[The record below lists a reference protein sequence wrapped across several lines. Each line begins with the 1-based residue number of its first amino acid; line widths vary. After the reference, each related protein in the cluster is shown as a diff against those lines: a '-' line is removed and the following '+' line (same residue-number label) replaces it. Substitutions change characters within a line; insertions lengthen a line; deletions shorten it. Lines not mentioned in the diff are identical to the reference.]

1 MKSTKFLT
9 RQTKNFQYLI
19 TMGLLVI
26 GLSSNNVFGDTV
38 SSVELSSEEPSQVY
52 AENWYRSVRMSTWLW
67 EGADQAVIE
76 ATLDRIKRAIG
87 TRRWAHLA
95 DTILENGAG
104 HWSYEFSATADQLM
118 SDAFASEAQGN
129 QETARSQFLQASI
142 YYTIASY
149 PHLRDK
155 VSRAALAKAFDAY
168 ENAGR
173 HFPVELQNWDFIV
186 DGVAFR
192 AYLHLPK
199 SPGDEPMPLV
209 LKTGGMDVLS
219 TEFYPLYDH
228 FSQRGIALIVFDMPG
243 TGNEGVV
250 DENADKHHS
259 AVLERARKDPRF
271 DAERIALWSESLA
284 GMPAVK
290 MAITH
295 QHKLAAVV
303 NSCGLVHATHVQE
316 FGEVP
321 SADEVL
327 SAYLNGQ
334 LSESEIEA
342 ANQQL
347 STPARRTIAES
358 FQYEVYVDRVRAK
371 PGSLI
376 DLLSKSHRVS
386 LKVQGLLDAGVVT
399 EVPILTTNTH
409 VDQLVPLS
417 ESLMV
422 TDASRRG
429 TLILFGEHEG
439 HCVDQ
444 KLEVPVVVGWL
455 ARALTSAN

>member
-1 MKSTKFLT
+1 
-9 RQTKNFQYLI
+9 
-19 TMGLLVI
+19 MGLLMI
-26 GLSSNNVFGDTV
+26 GLGSGNVFGDNV
-38 SSVELSSEEPSQVY
+38 FGDNVNSAELSSEEPSQGY
-52 AENWYRSVRMSTWLW
+52 TENWYRSVRMSTWLW

-76 ATLDRIKRAIG
+76 ATLDRIKRAMG
-87 TRRWAHLA
+87 TRRWAHLV
-95 DTILENGAG
+95 DTILENGPG
-104 HWSYEFSATADQLM
+104 HWSYEFSVTAGQLM
-118 SDAFASEAQGN
+118 SDARASEVQGD
-129 QETARSQFLQASI
+129 EEMARNQFLQASI

-168 ENAGR
+168 EKAGR
-173 HFPVELQNWDFIV
+173 YFQVALETWDFMV

-192 AYLHLPK
+192 AYLHLPNNA
-199 SPGDEPMPLV
+199 GGEALPLV

-219 TEFYPLYDH
+219 TEFYPLYDD

-250 DENADKHHS
+250 DEEADKHHS

-271 DAERIALWSESLA
+271 DAERIAIWAESLA

-295 QHKLAAVV
+295 QQQLAAVV

-321 SADEVL
+321 SADEVI
-327 SAYLNGQ
+327 SAYLKGQ
-334 LSESEIEA
+334 LSASEIEV

-347 STPARRTIAES
+347 STSARQAIAES

-371 PGSLI
+371 PGSLL
-376 DLLSKSHRVS
+376 DLLAKSHRVS
-386 LKVQGLLDAGVVT
+386 LKVQGLLGVGVVT

-429 TLILFGEHEG
+429 TLMLFGEHEG

-455 ARALTSAN
+455 ARALTASILTEHLSEVH